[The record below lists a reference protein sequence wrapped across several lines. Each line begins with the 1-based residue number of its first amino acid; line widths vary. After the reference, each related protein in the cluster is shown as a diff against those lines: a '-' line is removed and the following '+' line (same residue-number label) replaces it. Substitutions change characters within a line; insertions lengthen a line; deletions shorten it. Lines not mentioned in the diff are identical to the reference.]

1 MACLTN
7 YILVYGHCGEET
19 PTSNLY
25 INKALPGITLKRS
38 ANLAE
43 GEIQTGVDL
52 LNQAITNGIEMAWS
66 ALVREM
72 LGVVRFNSISS
83 TGQYGLFY
91 KDFTD
96 TTQYLAA
103 TSANRGLK
111 FELGQC
117 CKLTNLYVRRVSVLQ
132 NTTLANQTLTIT
144 DGGTVTT
151 KTFSSTAKVVT
162 EVEVNY
168 KAQSPTVLITLNNAA
183 ISVNDSTLN
192 YTGSCGFCS
201 NDCCADHS
209 CNQGVNVW
217 GWDGTNTNSSTYG
230 LSATVDTICDEYKF
244 FCEMANTIPD
254 VAWLVMYH
262 AGIWFF
268 EYLLTT
274 GRINAYTLYNKETIS
289 ARIEQW
295 TQKADELE
303 KKLVK
308 QLPRY
313 LASIDSCCIEC
324 NSSHWE
330 TSIP

>member
-7 YILVYGHCGEET
+7 YILVYGHCEGNT
-19 PTSNLY
+19 PTSGLY

-52 LNQAITNGIEMAWS
+52 LNQAIENGIEMARS

-83 TGQYGLFY
+83 TGQYGQFY

-96 TTQYLAA
+96 TTKYLSA

-111 FELGQC
+111 FELSQC
-117 CKLTNLYVRRVSVLQ
+117 CRLTNLYVRRVSILL
-132 NTTLANQTLTIT
+132 NTAVTNGTLTVT
-144 DGGTVTT
+144 DGGTTTT
-151 KTFSSTAKVVT
+151 KTFSTTAKVVT
-162 EVEVNY
+162 DVEVNY

-183 ISVNDSTLN
+183 MSVNDSTLN
-192 YTGSCGFCS
+192 YSGNCGFCS
-201 NDCCADHS
+201 NDCCNNSS
-209 CNQGVNVW
+209 CNKGINVW
-217 GWDGTNTNSSTYG
+217 GWDGTNTTGTTYG

-244 FCEMANTIPD
+244 FCEIANTIPD

-262 AGIWFF
+262 AGVWFF

-274 GRINAYTLYNKETIS
+274 GRINVYTLYNKETIS

-295 TQKADELE
+295 TQKADDLE
-303 KKLVK
+303 KKLVR

-313 LASIDSCCIEC
+313 LASIDDCCVEC